1 MTNHNFRPEFD
12 AVLTMTADYVDSYV
26 VDSQLAWDTAR
37 LCLIDSLGC
46 GFEALSFPECTKL
59 LGPIVPGTVV
69 PNGSR
74 VPGTSY
80 QLDPVTAAFNLGA
93 LIRWLD
99 FNDAFYGETVIHP
112 SDNIGALL
120 MLADHLSR
128 SRVTEGKAPFTM
140 RDVLEAT
147 IKAYEIQGGMA
158 IENAFTEAGLDHTM
172 TIKIATCAVAAK
184 LLGCSRDEIRNAVSN
199 AWVDGHAVAAFRRAP
214 NTGPRKSW
222 AAGDQSSR
230 GVWLAMLAKKGED
243 GYPSAITAKRWGF
256 QDVLFD
262 GQPLK
267 FQRPFGT
274 YIMENVLFK
283 IAYPAAFHAQSG
295 VEAAINLYDAVH
307 NRLDEI
313 DRVDVRCHHST
324 MVILDKSGPLYNFA
338 DRDHCMQY
346 MMAVG
351 MIFGR
356 LEAQYYEDDFAADP
370 RIDALRA
377 KMTLVEDPTYSADY
391 LDPEKRTNSNSI
403 QVHFK
408 DGTSTNISEVLYP
421 LGHPRRRADGI
432 PLLMEKFE
440 HNVKRIFSGEQ
451 RETILAVCL
460 DQDRLE
466 AMPVNEFVDL
476 MVV

>member
-1 MTNHNFRPEFD
+1 M
-12 AVLTMTADYVDSYV
+12 
-26 VDSQLAWDTAR
+26 
-37 LCLIDSLGC
+37 
-46 GFEALSFPECTKL
+46 
-59 LGPIVPGTVV
+59 V

-313 DRVDVRCHHST
+313 ERVDVRCHHST

-408 DGTSTNISEVLYP
+408 NGTSTNVSEVLYP

-440 HNVKRIFSGEQ
+440 HNVNRIFSGEQ
-451 RETILAVCL
+451 REAILAVCL